1 MAIRIELRRYLR
13 QIAVPLIG
21 ASLMG
26 YFGYHA
32 IQGDR
37 GLMAWLTLKQ
47 QLRQADA
54 QLASLQGE
62 QLTLANRVQRMS
74 PATLDSDLLDEQTR
88 LMLNYARDDEVV
100 IMRPDAAPAATPA
113 APSTPP
119 QNGLN

>member
-1 MAIRIELRRYLR
+1 MAIRIDLRRSLR

-54 QLASLQGE
+54 QLASVQTE

-100 IMRPDAAPAATPA
+100 IMQHDSPQSPATPVPA
-113 APSTPP
+113 VPS
-119 QNGLN
+119 Q

>member
-1 MAIRIELRRYLR
+1 MAIRIDLRRSLR

-21 ASLMG
+21 ASLLG

-54 QLASLQGE
+54 QLASLQSE
-62 QLTLANRVQRMS
+62 QLSLANRVQRMS
-74 PATLDSDLLDEQTR
+74 PASLDADLLDEQTR

-100 IMRPDAAPAATPA
+100 IMKPESGSSGANPP
-113 APSTPP
+113 PP
-119 QNGLN
+119 QTPLN

>member
-1 MAIRIELRRYLR
+1 MAIRIDLRRSLR

-54 QLASLQGE
+54 QLASLQTE

-74 PATLDSDLLDEQTR
+74 PATLDADLLDEQTR

-100 IMRPDAAPAATPA
+100 IMRPDSAAKPAAATPP
-113 APSTPP
+113 APS
-119 QNGLN
+119 QNDLN

>member
-1 MAIRIELRRYLR
+1 MAIRIDLRRYLR

-54 QLASLQGE
+54 QLASLQTE

-74 PATLDSDLLDEQTR
+74 PASLDSDLLDEQTR
-88 LMLNYARDDEVV
+88 LMLNYARDDELV
-100 IMRPDAAPAATPA
+100 IMHPESSPNSA
-113 APSTPP
+113 APSPSAP
-119 QNGLN
+119 SQN

>member
-54 QLASLQGE
+54 QLAALQDE
-62 QLTLANRVQRMS
+62 QVTLTNRVQRMQ
-74 PATLDSDLLDEQTR
+74 PASLDADLLDEQTR

-100 IMRPDAAPAATPA
+100 IMHPESAPASAFPA
-113 APSTPP
+113 PALAP
-119 QNGLN
+119 QK

>member
-1 MAIRIELRRYLR
+1 MAIRIDLRRSLR

-21 ASLMG
+21 ASLLG

-54 QLASLQGE
+54 QLASLQSE
-62 QLTLANRVQRMS
+62 QLSLANRVQRMS
-74 PATLDSDLLDEQTR
+74 PATLDADLLDEQTR

-100 IMRPDAAPAATPA
+100 IMRPDSAPARTSPA
-113 APSTPP
+113 PA
-119 QNGLN
+119 QGGLN

>member
-1 MAIRIELRRYLR
+1 MAIRIDLRRYLR

-37 GLMAWLTLKQ
+37 GLMAWLALKQ
-47 QLRQADA
+47 QVRQADA

-113 APSTPP
+113 APSMPS
-119 QNGLN
+119 QN

>member
-32 IQGDR
+32 IQGVR

-119 QNGLN
+119 QN

>member
-1 MAIRIELRRYLR
+1 MAIRIDLRRYLR

-21 ASLMG
+21 ASLLG

-54 QLASLQGE
+54 QLASLQAE
-62 QLTLANRVQRMS
+62 QVALANRVQRMS
-74 PATLDSDLLDEQTR
+74 PSTLDADLLDEQMR
-88 LMLNYARDDEVV
+88 LMLNYARDDEVI
-100 IMRPDAAPAATPA
+100 IMLPTPA
-113 APSTPP
+113 APGAGAPAPS
-119 QNGLN
+119 NSDVN